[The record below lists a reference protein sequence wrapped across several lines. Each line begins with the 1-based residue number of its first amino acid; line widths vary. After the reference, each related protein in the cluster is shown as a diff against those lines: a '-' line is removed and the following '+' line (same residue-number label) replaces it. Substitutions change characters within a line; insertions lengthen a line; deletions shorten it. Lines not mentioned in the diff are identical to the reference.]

1 MKYDYV
7 IIGAG
12 SAGAILATRLTED
25 PEKSVLLIEAGPD
38 YPDIESTPNEVRE
51 GRSTGADIITK
62 DHNWQFMGN
71 PSPLAKPMAVPRG
84 KVVGGS
90 SAINGQV
97 FLRGMPEDYDQW
109 AEMGNSE
116 WSYEKVLPY
125 FRKLETDLDYSGD
138 FHGNEGPIIA
148 RRHKRSDWLP
158 SQKAFYEAC
167 KSAGFP
173 DGEDQNNPDVSG
185 VGATPFNNPNNIRWS
200 TNIGY
205 LSMARHRLNLTTRGN
220 VLTRRILFDGEKAV
234 AAEAESDGE
243 RFLVEGETIILS
255 AGAVSSPHLLMLSG
269 IGPADQLKT
278 HGIKVLH
285 DLPGVGQNLRDHPLI
300 GVTWSTKNGHIMDP
314 KDPRTQVMA
323 RYTAEGSSLRNDIKI
338 AMNSFA
344 VDMDGHEGDVSRAIG
359 VRMVIQLSLA
369 RSAGQLTLASSDI
382 NVQPN
387 LDFNYYDDPF
397 DRMRGREAVR
407 KVIEIGGSKGFSDI
421 IHERVNPTDSDISTE
436 EKLDEWLLRNAT
448 TNQHISA
455 TCKMGPEHDGLAVVN
470 QYGEVYGVENLR
482 VIDASIMPDCIR
494 ANTNVTTMM
503 IGERMA
509 EFISKE

>member
-25 PEKSVLLIEAGPD
+25 PEKSVFLIEAGPD

-62 DHNWQFMGN
+62 DHNWQFMGK

-109 AEMGNSE
+109 AQMGNSE
-116 WSYEKVLPY
+116 WSYEKILPY

-205 LSMARHRLNLTTRGN
+205 LSMARHRLNLTIRGN
-220 VLTRRILFDGEKAV
+220 VLTRRILFDGEKA
-234 AAEAESDGE
+234 AAVEAESDGE

-300 GVTWSTKNGHIMDP
+300 GVTWSTKSGHIMDP

-323 RYTAEGSSLRNDIKI
+323 RYTAEGSCLRNDIKI

-344 VDMDGHEGDVSRAIG
+344 VDMDGHEGDVNRSVG

-382 NVQPN
+382 NVQPD

-407 KVIEIGGSKGFSDI
+407 KVIEIGGSKAFSDI

-470 QYGEVYGVENLR
+470 QYGEVYGVGNLR